1 MRPNSEKCRKL
12 FCRKRR
18 GTSVQIVISNYY
30 RDKSLVDDLIGTGYC
45 KYESRLVLR
54 STEIQPSFYDL
65 FINPPSYLSLLGL

>member
-1 MRPNSEKCRKL
+1 MRPNSEKRRKL
-12 FCRKRR
+12 CCRKRR
-18 GTSVQIVISNYY
+18 WTSVQIVISNYY